1 MGKLYLFTQFPE
13 NEKNYAIII
22 IIIILIFSPPA
33 QSRRQKN

>member
-22 IIIILIFSPPA
+22 IIILIFSPPA